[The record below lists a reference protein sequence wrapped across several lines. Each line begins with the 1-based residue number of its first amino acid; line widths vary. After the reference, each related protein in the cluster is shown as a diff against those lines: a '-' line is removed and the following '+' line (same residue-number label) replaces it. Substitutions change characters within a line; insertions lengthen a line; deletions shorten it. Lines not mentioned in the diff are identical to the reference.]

1 MSHQTTNHIRTMTDD
16 IKDITS
22 QNPDICYQCGKC
34 SAGCPVRNYM
44 DEAPNLIVR
53 YIQLG
58 LYDKAVNS
66 STIWLCAGCLT
77 CTTRCPKNFEL
88 AAFMDALREIALKK
102 GIKIKEKAILKFHK
116 AFLKQIKNH
125 GRSYELGLIRDYK
138 LTTGDLMAD
147 IDAAPD
153 MLLKGKIGILPHNI
167 KGKESIKRIFE
178 KTEVK

>member
-1 MSHQTTNHIRTMTDD
+1 MSHQTANHTRTMTDD

-138 LTTGDLMAD
+138 LTTGDLMSD
-147 IDAAPD
+147 VDAAPD
-153 MLLKGKIGILPHNI
+153 MLLKGKIGLFPHNI

>member
-1 MSHQTTNHIRTMTDD
+1 MSHQTTNHTRTMTDD

-147 IDAAPD
+147 VDAAPD
-153 MLLKGKIGILPHNI
+153 MLLKGKIGIFPHNI